1 MTRSKLW
8 LAAFFS
14 LLMLGMAAPAY
25 ADDSTTLRP
34 LDNLEVVMIIVGLAA
49 LVIIGYV
56 YAARGSANSRD
67 DEE

>member
-1 MTRSKLW
+1 
-8 LAAFFS
+8 
-14 LLMLGMAAPAY
+14 MLGMAAPAY